1 LIAES
6 ATLEDTM
13 TRGIHDPS
21 RRNFL
26 TGAAA
31 AGAATLLRG
40 SALQAQ
46 PAKRHGVIDTHHHF
60 YAPEYL
66 KVENAWEDQRHLFHY
81 PAHAKWTPETSLAEM
96 DRGGVQTAVL
106 SLPSVSDSW
115 WGLDAPGAS
124 RMARLC
130 GDYATKMMQD
140 HPGRFALF
148 APLCMLDVD
157 LTLKDIEYAFDT
169 LHADGIGLETSY
181 GDKYPGDPFY
191 KPIYEELNRRKAVVY
206 FHGANPACC
215 STIKDDTFPPTAEV
229 TFDMTRVVISLLA
242 SGSLARYRDIKWLFS
257 YGGGNIPMLAGR
269 IEAFVKQQKNYA
281 EIAPNGVFAELEL
294 LHYDTVNVAAPPSW
308 AALTTLV
315 KPTQITYG
323 TDYPYFNNDQL
334 DAIDQRGLSEEDKQA
349 IYSGTAKRLI
359 PRLAKA

>member
-1 LIAES
+1 VTGTPK
-6 ATLEDTM
+6 TLEETM
-13 TRGIHDPS
+13 TRAIHDPS
-21 RRNFL
+21 RRRFL
-26 TGAAA
+26 AGATA
-31 AGAATLLRG
+31 AGAATMLPGR
-40 SALQAQ
+40 ALEAA
-46 PAKRHGVIDTHHHF
+46 PAKRHGIIDTHHHF

-66 KVENAWEDQRHLFHY
+66 KVENAWEDQRKMFHY
-81 PAHAKWTPETSLAEM
+81 PAHAKWTPEMSLAEM
-96 DRGGVQTAVL
+96 DSGGVQTAVL

-130 GDYATKMMQD
+130 GDYAAKMMAD

-148 APLCMLDVD
+148 APVCMLDVD

-169 LHADGIGLETSY
+169 LHADGIGLESSY
-181 GDKYPGDPFY
+181 GERYPGDRFY
-191 KPIYEELNRRKAVVY
+191 KPVFEELNRRKAVVY

-229 TFDMTRVVISLLA
+229 TFDMTRVAISLLA
-242 SGSLARYRDIKWLFS
+242 SGSLARYRDIKWLLS
-257 YGGGNIPMLAGR
+257 YGGGTVPMLAGR

-281 EIAPNGVFAELEL
+281 EIAPDGVFAELQRL
-294 LHYDTVNVAAPPSW
+294 FYDTVNVTAPPSW
-308 AALTTLV
+308 AALTKLV

-323 TDYPYFNNDQL
+323 TDFPYFNNDQL
-334 DAIDQRGLSEEDKQA
+334 DSLDQRVASAGDRQQ